1 MGETILYLGDTDLK
15 GAGAYLAGVMSFYE
29 IDFKY
34 LASNEKF
41 SESLLNKNWAA
52 VIISDYPADNFSDG
66 QLESLA
72 QRVQEGMGLLMV
84 GGWESFT
91 GENREYT
98 DTALKE
104 VLPVVMEPTDD
115 RVNCF
120 GPCLIEKIRD
130 HPIVNSLPFD
140 KTVTG
145 IGGFNR
151 VTAKNDAAVILRGR
165 MFKARRQSETFS
177 FTPVNETQHLL
188 VVGSYGKGR
197 VTAFATDVAPHWV
210 GGLVDWGC
218 SRINAQAPGANAIE
232 VGNWYA
238 ELLAN
243 MVNWTASTR

>member
-1 MGETILYLGDTDLK
+1 MGESVLYLGDTALK

-52 VIISDYPADNFSDG
+52 VIISDYPANNFSGG

-72 QRVQEGMGLLMV
+72 QRVREGMGLLMI

-91 GENREYT
+91 GANREYT
-98 DTALKE
+98 DTALKDI
-104 VLPVVMEPTDD
+104 LPVVMAREDD

-120 GPCLIEKIRD
+120 GPCLIEKTNN

-140 KTVTG
+140 KAVPG

-151 VTAKNDAAVILRGR
+151 VTAKSDAAVILCAR
-165 MFKARRQSETFS
+165 MFKACRQSETFGFVPAS
-177 FTPVNETQHLL
+177 EAQPLL
-188 VVGSYGKGR
+188 VIGSYGKGR
-197 VTAFATDVAPHWV
+197 VMAFATDVAPHWV

-218 SRINAQAPGANAIE
+218 SRVNAQAPGANPIE

-238 ELLAN
+238 RLLAN
-243 MVNWTASTR
+243 MVNWTAGKI